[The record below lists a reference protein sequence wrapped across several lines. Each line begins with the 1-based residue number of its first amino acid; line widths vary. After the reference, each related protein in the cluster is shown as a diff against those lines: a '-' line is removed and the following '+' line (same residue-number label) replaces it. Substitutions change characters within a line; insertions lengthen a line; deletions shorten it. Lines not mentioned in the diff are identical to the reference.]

1 MFVDFE
7 DPIDSEAENNPSFLL
22 RDKEREREHRTNSL
36 PRTFLPSFSTN
47 HLFGD
52 CVSHPIM
59 SCHVDF
65 YVTNR

>member
-22 RDKEREREHRTNSL
+22 REHRTNSL

-47 HLFGD
+47 HLFRD
-52 CVSHPIM
+52 CVSYPIM
-59 SCHVDF
+59 SCHVGF
-65 YVTNR
+65 YVKDR